1 MTLSF
6 LETLMKTTSLI
17 LSLLMALT
25 LTACASSRSGDV
37 YTRDQA
43 RQEMIVRTGIIE
55 SVREVQME
63 GTNSGVGTIA
73 GAAIGGVAG
82 SHVGGGSGQIVGAIF
97 GAVLGG
103 MAGSAIEESTTKKNA
118 LEITIKLDGGQL
130 ISVVQE
136 AGESFLPGDRVR
148 VLSGGGA
155 TRVTR

>member
-1 MTLSF
+1 
-6 LETLMKTTSLI
+6 MKIASLI
-17 LSLLMALT
+17 LSLLTALT

-37 YTRDQA
+37 YTREQA
-43 RQEMIVRTGIIE
+43 RQEMIVRTGVVE

-63 GTNSGVGTIA
+63 GTKSGVGTIA

-82 SHVGGGSGQIVGAIF
+82 SHIGGGDGQIVGAIF

-103 MAGSAIEESTTKKNA
+103 MAGSAIEENTTKKNA

-136 AGESFLPGDRVR
+136 VGESFLPGDRVR

>member
-1 MTLSF
+1 
-6 LETLMKTTSLI
+6 MKIASLI
-17 LSLLMALT
+17 LSLLTALT

-37 YTRDQA
+37 YTREQA
-43 RQEMIVRTGIIE
+43 RQEMIVRTGVVE

-63 GTNSGVGTIA
+63 GTKSGVGTIA

-82 SHVGGGSGQIVGAIF
+82 SHIGGGDGQIVGAIF

-103 MAGSAIEESTTKKNA
+103 MAGSAIEENTTKKNA

-148 VLSGGGA
+148 VLTGGGA

>member
-1 MTLSF
+1 
-6 LETLMKTTSLI
+6 MKTTTLI
-17 LSLLMALT
+17 LSLFTALT

-37 YTRDQA
+37 YTREQA
-43 RQEMIVRTGIIE
+43 RQEMIVRTGVVE

-63 GTNSGVGTIA
+63 GTNSGVGPIA

-103 MAGSAIEESTTKKNA
+103 MAGSAIEENTTKKNA

-136 AGESFLPGDRVR
+136 IGESFLPGDRVR

>member
-1 MTLSF
+1 
-6 LETLMKTTSLI
+6 MKTVSLF
-17 LSLLMALT
+17 LSLLTALT

-37 YTRDQA
+37 YTREQA
-43 RQEMIVRTGIIE
+43 RQEMIVRTGVVE

-103 MAGSAIEESTTKKNA
+103 MAGSAIEENTTKKNA

-136 AGESFLPGDRVR
+136 VGESFLPGDRVR